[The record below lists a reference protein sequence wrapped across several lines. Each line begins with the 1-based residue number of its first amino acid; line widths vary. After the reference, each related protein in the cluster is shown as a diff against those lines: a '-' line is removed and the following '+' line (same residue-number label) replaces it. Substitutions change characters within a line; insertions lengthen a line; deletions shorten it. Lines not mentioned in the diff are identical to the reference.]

1 MQSIAIFLVEKTM
14 YYISQLASVLFV
26 NSKSET
32 ELERWARIEY
42 PNENRNF
49 ALSIMREKGRAPIRG
64 IDY

>member
-1 MQSIAIFLVEKTM
+1 M